1 VRPPVSRAARWAG
14 ALVLAVI
21 VTIAVFSS
29 GNAPAAGDAAANGR
43 PGTTQTEFG
52 PLTASDVD
60 LLVKVRQ
67 AGLWETPT
75 GQQMQ
80 QRATNSVVQEVG
92 RRISTEH
99 IELDAIVRQ
108 AADQLGVT
116 LPSQPSAQQQE
127 WMQEISAR
135 TGADYD
141 RTAINLLR
149 QAHGKV
155 LPVIAQ
161 VRSGT
166 RNELVREFAT
176 TAAQF
181 VTRHHEYLESTGLVD
196 FAALPEPPA
205 PAAGPAPAAS
215 AGAGSG
221 GSTPVLTAG
230 GSSESGGDAFG
241 GALAAVRNASVSSWL
256 AAALAFV
263 AVLGGGALLDMLL
276 RDRPR
281 VRPAGPVSGP
291 RGAYPPPQPFPGP
304 PPRPPVPPR
313 AHHPGPRR
321 PAGPR
326 RPGGPAVFGL
336 LLIGVIA
343 LPPVLEGAVSP
354 PAEPS
359 GSAAVAAGFAALAP
373 APDHVLTLVAAAEDE
388 PAENDDN
395 GRNNDDKEGNDNG
408 GNDNERGGDAAEGD
422 DPREAL
428 NQALA
433 DRQANQQGG
442 QGRNDEQGQNEE
454 QNQND
459 DQNRNNDQNQDNDQK
474 QNNEQDQN
482 NDQNQNEGAPD
493 EEFPGRENAAPP
505 AIGDF
510 TDIGEVNQIV
520 SEPIPDGNA
529 STGSFVSEC
538 GTPDPALRNSD
549 NWIAAPGK
557 VNGAQHMHDYI
568 GSAATDASTDAG
580 DLLVSDTTCELDN
593 RSTFFWPVLRNT
605 SQVGRDDNDD
615 GGGLDGNVGEIMEP
629 AQVVMQFLGNPT
641 GPVSPMPQLLRV
653 ITGDAKAVTNGA
665 DNVRAQWTCRGFE
678 DRATTQYPLCPEG
691 SRLLRV
697 LDFPGCWDGE
707 NLDSEDHRSH
717 MAFADEET
725 GACPQDTVAVPQ
737 LRMILAYDQPG
748 GRNFALDGF
757 PDQQHH
763 PATDHGDFVNGMPDE
778 LMDAVVECL
787 NEGLQ
792 C

>member
-1 VRPPVSRAARWAG
+1 VRSPVSRAARWAG
-14 ALVLAVI
+14 ALMLAVI
-21 VTIAVFSS
+21 VMIAVFNSGSTATSS
-29 GNAPAAGDAAANGR
+29 PVL
-43 PGTTQTEFG
+43 PESSTTTRTEFG
-52 PLTASDVD
+52 PLTTSDVD

-99 IELDAIVRQ
+99 TELDAIVRRT
-108 AADQLGVT
+108 ADELGVT
-116 LPSQPSAQQQE
+116 LPSQPSAQQQG
-127 WMQEISAR
+127 WMDEISAR

-141 RTAINLLR
+141 RTAVNLLR

-155 LPVIAQ
+155 LTVIAQ

-176 TAAQF
+176 TSAQF

-196 FAALPEPPA
+196 FEALPEPPA
-205 PAAGPAPAAS
+205 PAAAPVPAPPASAAAGTGGPA
-215 AGAGSG
+215 
-221 GSTPVLTAG
+221 PVLTAG
-230 GSSESGGDAFG
+230 GTRESANGAFD
-241 GALAAVRNASVSSWL
+241 GALAAVREASVSSWL

-276 RDRPR
+276 RDRSR
-281 VRPAGPVSGP
+281 TRPVGPAPVAP
-291 RGAYPPPQPFPGP
+291 YPPPRPFPA

-313 AHHPGPRR
+313 IHPARRR
-321 PAGPR
+321 PAGQR
-326 RPGGPAVFGL
+326 RPGGPAAFGL
-336 LLIGVIA
+336 LVIGVLA
-343 LPPVLEGAVSP
+343 LPPLLEGAVSP
-354 PAEPS
+354 PAQPTDS
-359 GSAAVAAGFAALAP
+359 QAVAAGFAALDP
-373 APDHVLTLVAAAEDE
+373 APDHVLALVAATEDE
-388 PAENDDN
+388 PSGEDN
-395 GRNNDDKEGNDNG
+395 GDKNNDEGDG
-408 GNDNERGGDAAEGD
+408 DEGGGDA
-422 DPREAL
+422 REAL
-428 NQALA
+428 SQALA
-433 DRQANQQGG
+433 SRQAEQDGG
-442 QGRNDEQGQNEE
+442 
-454 QNQND
+454 NQND
-459 DQNRNNDQNQDNDQK
+459 ENQDNENENQNENDQNENAADD
-474 QNNEQDQN
+474 
-482 NDQNQNEGAPD
+482 
-493 EEFPGRENAAPP
+493 EFPGREDAAPP
-505 AIGDF
+505 ALADF
-510 TDIGEVNQIV
+510 ADIGEVNQLV
-520 SEPIPDGNA
+520 SDPAPDANG
-529 STGSFVSEC
+529 SSGSFVSEC
-538 GTPDPALRNSD
+538 GAPEAALRNSD
-549 NWIAAPGK
+549 NWIVAPGT
-557 VNGAQHMHDYI
+557 VNGAQHMHDYV
-568 GSAATDASTDAG
+568 GSVATDASTDAG
-580 DLLVSDTTCELDN
+580 DLLVSETTCELDN
-593 RSTFFWPVLRNT
+593 RSSFFWPVLRDT
-605 SQVGRDDNDD
+605 AQVGPDDNED
-615 GGGLDGNVGEIMEP
+615 GGGLDGNVGEIIEP

-665 DNVRAQWTCRGFE
+665 DNVQAQWTCRGFE
-678 DRATTQYPLCPEG
+678 DRATTQYPLCPDG

-697 LDFPGCWDGE
+697 LDFPSCWDGE

-717 MAFADEET
+717 ISFADEDT